1 MICIKFNVSDKVRAA
16 TKTSKNDDDLVN
28 KMEAP
33 LESRSVEGKGMEPQS
48 RSTGTR
54 LSLHCR
60 QTLRKLKQQRLEKG
74 WKRLIKEWRT
84 FYATSPV
91 YGPILTIVTVK
102 TALICNIICYKFP
115 CFRYDYNYDQNA

>member
-1 MICIKFNVSDKVRAA
+1 MICIKFNVSDKVMTT

-28 KMEAP
+28 KMDAP
-33 LESRSVEGKGMEPQS
+33 LESQIVEGKGMEPQS
-48 RSTGTR
+48 RSTRTR

-91 YGPILTIVTVK
+91 YGPS
-102 TALICNIICYKFP
+102 
-115 CFRYDYNYDQNA
+115 